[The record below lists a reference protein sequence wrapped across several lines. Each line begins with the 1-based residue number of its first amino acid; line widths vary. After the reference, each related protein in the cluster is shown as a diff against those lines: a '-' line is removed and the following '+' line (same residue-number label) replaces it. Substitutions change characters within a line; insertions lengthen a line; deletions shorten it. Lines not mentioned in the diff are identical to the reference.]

1 MLDNPPPRLDLT
13 THMSSPQI
21 NTPILSYIV
30 HPLPFTPTPIPPIQ
44 DSTMQDLHGLVE
56 QQQLRRVMPT
66 APMPDKVDCGKS
78 CPINGGKRFAR
89 GAQIWT
95 VGMIIKMME
104 DRLGVRIRLNSC
116 TTIHIYTLVI

>member
-1 MLDNPPPRLDLT
+1 MLDNPPPHLDLT
-13 THMSSPQI
+13 ISTASPRT
-21 NTPILSYIV
+21 NTPIPSYIV
-30 HPLPFTPTPIPPIQ
+30 HLLPFIPTPIPPTQ
-44 DSTMQDLHGLVE
+44 DLTMPDLHGMEE
-56 QQQLRRVMPT
+56 QQQLKRVMPT

-89 GAQIWT
+89 GAQTWT

-116 TTIHIYTLVI
+116 TIIHIYTLVI

>member
-1 MLDNPPPRLDLT
+1 MLDNPPRHLDLT
-13 THMSSPQI
+13 IYMPSPQI

-30 HPLPFTPTPIPPIQ
+30 HPLPSIPTPIPLTQ
-44 DSTMQDLHGLVE
+44 DSTMPDLHGMEE
-56 QQQLRRVMPT
+56 QQQLKRVMPT

-89 GAQIWT
+89 GAQTWT